1 MSASRPIF
9 LVGFMGCGKSA
20 VGRILAADAGW
31 DFFDTD
37 ALVEA
42 REGQSIQQIFEERGE
57 KQFRLIEWEV
67 LRATAGSRRIVAT
80 GGGSFAAEAPRRFML
95 DEGATIWLDA
105 PLAVIRERLRDG
117 SGRPLWVEDDDDA
130 LRALF
135 ENRQIGYAQAP
146 YRVDASGTADEVAQA
161 VRTLFPSVFR

>member
-1 MSASRPIF
+1 MSDPRPIF
-9 LVGFMGCGKSA
+9 LVGCMGCGKSA
-20 VGRILAADAGW
+20 VGRVLAAHAGW

-67 LRATAGSRRIVAT
+67 LQSTAGTRRVVAT
-80 GGGSFAAEAPRRFML
+80 GGGLFAAEAPRDFML
-95 DEGATIWLDA
+95 QEGPTIWLEA
-105 PLAVIRERLRDG
+105 PLAIIRDRLRDG
-117 SGRPLWVEDDDDA
+117 SGRPLWVENDDDA

-135 ENRQIGYAQAP
+135 ENRRVGYAMAA
-146 YRVDASGTADEVAQA
+146 YRVDASGTAEEVAQA
-161 VRTLFPSVFR
+161 VRALIPSVFR